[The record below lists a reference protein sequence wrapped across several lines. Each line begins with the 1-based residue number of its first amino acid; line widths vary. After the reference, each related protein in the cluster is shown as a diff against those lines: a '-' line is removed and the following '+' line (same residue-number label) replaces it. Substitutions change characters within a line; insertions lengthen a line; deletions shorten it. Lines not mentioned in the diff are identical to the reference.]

1 MLFLRRAQE
10 RYHGATSRSVLWFEE
25 LGPVGTIPRQDDSD
39 AIRTD
44 WRQRRLPR
52 SGSPPFNLLL
62 VGTWSLMTSI
72 RITRQ
77 PLASIDHGA
86 KQTARPLTHHQ
97 ILALVGPFSRR
108 GRHLDLTASQREERR
123 LVFRPLDH
131 PAPGER
137 LPALRELLMLE
148 VQEEGNFRLVRTL
161 TSKDPAGS
169 SETHPTAS
177 LTASGPDLDLLLEQM
192 ERVPVERHFRL
203 CGGVPIA
210 LSFSLEKRP
219 KGTEGKGASWLAAFT
234 QARAQVRG
242 VVLEVDADPDPGM
255 PLKLRLRPAPGQRL
269 QIPQDLLAVLGGG
282 WRPLEELTGYWRG
295 ALKVRLKEPAR
306 TPEIE
311 SRLCRALAHLSETL
325 EAPPERFHER
335 FRRMRWKVTLV
346 RAIPLLTALGIIAAT
361 PAVTLLPMGEG
372 SVLRMLIF
380 HAPPLMLIAFF
391 VFKELPRIEIPPLP
405 RRLRNTTW
413 LVRRA

>member
-1 MLFLRRAQE
+1 
-10 RYHGATSRSVLWFEE
+10 
-25 LGPVGTIPRQDDSD
+25 
-39 AIRTD
+39 
-44 WRQRRLPR
+44 
-52 SGSPPFNLLL
+52 
-62 VGTWSLMTSI
+62 MTSV

-77 PLASIDHGA
+77 PLAPIDHGA

-123 LVFRPLDH
+123 LAFVPLDH
-131 PAPGER
+131 PAPGEG
-137 LPALRELLMLE
+137 LPALRELLVLE
-148 VQEEGNFRLVRTL
+148 VPEEGDYRMVRTL
-161 TSKDPAGS
+161 TSRDPGGS
-169 SETHPTAS
+169 TDAQLTAS
-177 LTASGPDLDLLLEQM
+177 LTASGPDLGVLLEQM
-192 ERVPVERHFRL
+192 EQVPVDRHFRL
-203 CGGVPIA
+203 CGGVPLA

-219 KGTEGKGASWLAAFT
+219 RGTEAKEAAWFAAFT
-234 QARAQVRG
+234 QGRAQVND
-242 VVLEVDADPDPGM
+242 VNLEIDADPDPGM
-255 PLKLRLRPAPGQRL
+255 PLKLRLRPSPGQRL

-282 WRPLEELTGYWRG
+282 WRPLEELSSYWRG
-295 ALKVRLKEPAR
+295 TLRVKLKEPAR

-311 SRLCRALAHLSETL
+311 SQLCRALAHLSETL
-325 EAPPERFHER
+325 AAPPERFHER
-335 FRRMRWKVTLV
+335 FRGRRWKVTFL

-413 LVRRA
+413 LVRKA